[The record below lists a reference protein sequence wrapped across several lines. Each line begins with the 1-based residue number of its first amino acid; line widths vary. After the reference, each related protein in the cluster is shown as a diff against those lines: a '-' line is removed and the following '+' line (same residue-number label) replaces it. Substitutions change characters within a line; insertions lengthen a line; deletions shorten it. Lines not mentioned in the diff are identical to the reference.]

1 LIEYAYKYIVLKKIK
16 IPEDFLESQKES
28 LESNDEIKVF
38 LDDNIDYD
46 NDYRWSKNEIEHYQ
60 TFENLEFKRIN
71 YGLK

>member
-38 LDDNIDYD
+38 FDDNIDYD
-46 NDYRWSKNEIEHYQ
+46 NDYR
-60 TFENLEFKRIN
+60 
-71 YGLK
+71 